1 MASIAVDMEY
11 SKKQLSKLAD
21 NIYGIEVEI
30 GFLEDKL
37 KNFDSIWQST
47 QADSLRAVAS
57 ERISKA
63 KKILEEYWITY
74 NRLERDLRNIEE
86 SEKAAT
92 NQFLI

>member
-1 MASIAVDMEY
+1 MTSIAVDMEY

-21 NIYGIEVEI
+21 NIYGIEMEI

-37 KNFDSIWQST
+37 KNFDSIWQSA

-57 ERISKA
+57 ERISRA
-63 KKILEEYWITY
+63 KKIMEEYWITY

-92 NQFLI
+92 NQFMI